1 MPALV
6 PTLVYLLCFLT
17 SVICALLLGRSYAR
31 TGARMLLWSAICF
44 SFLALANLFVG
55 FDLLVF
61 PAVDLRPVRV
71 LGGPPSPSRAGILM
85 AVHRG
90 LSRTGL
96 EV

>member
-31 TGARMLLWSAICF
+31 TGARMRLWSAIGC
-44 SFLALANLFVG
+44 SFLALANLFVV

-61 PAVDLRPVRV
+61 PAVDLRPVRLWLSLAAVAV
-71 LGGPPSPSRAGILM
+71 LLFGFIWDQDD
-85 AVHRG
+85 
-90 LSRTGL
+90 
-96 EV
+96 